1 MALGVGSVVAGYRI
15 EAVLGRG
22 GMGTVYRAAH
32 PTLPRSDAL
41 KVLSSDLSLDKH
53 FRNRFLREA
62 DLAATLDHPHI
73 VSVYNRGETPDGHLW
88 IAMQYVDGSD
98 AHRELKA
105 GRMTPARALRIT
117 AAVADALDYAHQRGL
132 LHRDVKPAN
141 FLLAANDKRIFLAD
155 FGIAKRS
162 DEAAGLTQTGM
173 VMASI
178 AYAAP
183 ETLTGEPADHRA
195 DIYALGCSLY
205 TMLTGQTPF
214 ARPGADVGATVAGHL
229 SAPPPRVTDRIPHAP
244 PAIDAVIAKAM
255 AKNPNHRYQSATD
268 LAAAAAAAL
277 DDTTVQ
283 LRATPAPARPPAE
296 WSPPLPTAG
305 QPTGPPPAYLAPGG
319 PPRASD
325 AITYPSGWAPPQS
338 PPPAVTAQPGSI
350 GIGRFGRRRK
360 RALIAAGVAVLVV
373 VASVAGVMLWDRG
386 PDEPAYQAQTFT
398 HQYGATELTAR
409 PQRVA
414 AVSPGDGDAVLSL
427 GVQPVVIG
435 SSTSVLPSWEK
446 SALTGD
452 PTVLTGF
459 TNTAAVADAQPD
471 AIIATGPIDQATYDK
486 LAAIAPTVTRPKD
499 QAPEQWTWQNRL
511 TWIGEI
517 LGYETKAKELISDV
531 RSQQDDLKNQNP
543 SWIGKSVAAVIN
555 SDTGVSEILTPST
568 AADYLEA
575 LGLRYSQ
582 ELVRAGTDTGDTR
595 PMPDPTGVYR
605 IETDVLVVIR
615 TDSRAGG
622 GGFDGLP
629 RPFLGYQGKMV
640 VVDEADKIAA
650 LTGAGGY
657 LASRYLDAN
666 FAPGLSREVR

>member
-1 MALGVGSVVAGYRI
+1 MALDVGSVVAGYRI

-53 FRNRFLREA
+53 FRDRFLREA

-88 IAMQYVDGSD
+88 IAMQYVAGSD
-98 AHRELKA
+98 AYRELKA
-105 GRMTPARALRIT
+105 GRMTPVRALRIT

-141 FLLAANDKRIFLAD
+141 FLLAANDQRIFLAD

-162 DEAAGLTQTGM
+162 DDAAGLTQTGM

-214 ARPGADVGATVAGHL
+214 ARPGADVGATIAGHL
-229 SAPPPRVTDRIPHAP
+229 SSPPPKVTERIPHAP
-244 PAIDAVIAKAM
+244 TAIDAVIAKAM
-255 AKNPNHRYQSATD
+255 AKDPNHRFQTASD

-283 LRATPAPARPPAE
+283 LRTTPTAPR
-296 WSPPLPTAG
+296 LPTEWTPSVPTGG
-305 QPTGPPPAYLAPGG
+305 QPSGPPPAYLG
-319 PPRASD
+319 PPGPLHAAD
-325 AITYPSGWAPPQS
+325 AITYPSGWGAAQHQS
-338 PPPAVTAQPGSI
+338 PTQAAQPGPA
-350 GIGRFGRRRK
+350 GVGGLNRRR
-360 RALIAAGVAVLVV
+360 RRTLIAAGIAVVV
-373 VASVAGVMLWDRG
+373 VAVVAGAVMLWNRG

-398 HQYGATELTAR
+398 HEYGATELTAR

-414 AVSPGDGDAVLSL
+414 AIGPGDGDAVLSL

-435 SSTSVLPSWEK
+435 SSSSALPSWEQ
-446 SALTGD
+446 SAVTGD
-452 PTVLTGF
+452 PTVLSGF
-459 TNTAAVADAQPD
+459 TNTAAVADARPD
-471 AIIATGPIDQATYDK
+471 VIIATGPIDQATYDK
-486 LAAIAPTVTRPKD
+486 LAAIAPTLTRPSD
-499 QAPEQWTWQNRL
+499 QAAEQWTWQNRL

-517 LGYETKAKELISDV
+517 LGYEAKAKDLISEV
-531 RSQQDDLKNQNP
+531 RSQQDDLKNQNA
-543 SWIGKSVAAVIN
+543 SWVGKSVEALIN
-555 SDTGVSEILTPST
+555 ADTGVSEILTPST
-568 AADYLEA
+568 AANYLEA

-582 ELVRAGTDTGDTR
+582 DLARAATDTGDIR
-595 PMPDPTGVYR
+595 PMPDASAVYR
-605 IETDVLVVIR
+605 IETDVLVVVR
-615 TDSRAGG
+615 TDSNAGG

-629 RPFLGYQGKMV
+629 RPFIGYQGTMV
-640 VVDEADKIAA
+640 IVDDADTIAA
-650 LTGAGGY
+650 LTGPGGY

-666 FAPGLSREVR
+666 FAPKLAREVR